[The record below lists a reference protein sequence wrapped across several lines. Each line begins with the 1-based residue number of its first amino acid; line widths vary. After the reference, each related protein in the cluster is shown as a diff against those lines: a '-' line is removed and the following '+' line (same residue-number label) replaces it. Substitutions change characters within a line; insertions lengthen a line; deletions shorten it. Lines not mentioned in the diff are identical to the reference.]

1 MESAQCFHCWWE
13 IARCGKIMQ
22 ECLSNWHCFQDS
34 KRIHILMWDAH
45 LFFKRIW
52 GGFGHET
59 CITSIHQLAIFTGT
73 RTKPRISW
81 TSTRPPSAPGLLQPM
96 LGKWYP
102 QAGEIDGNRSFWLFS
117 SLASPASQFPPRN
130 WGVGSNPAENWF
142 RAHIRWSY
150 LCLKYGPLELH
161 FFFTQT
167 GWTFSERQKQTGLL
181 KHLELFSLA
190 TCPSNHHCCTVY
202 QPS

>member
-1 MESAQCFHCWWE
+1 MIGSSSSQATHIIICLVGFVGLTSRVPCRFGALESWCSNWPMESAQCFHCWWE

-81 TSTRPPSAPGLLQPM
+81 TSTRPPSALRLLQPM

-102 QAGEIDGNRSFWLFS
+102 QAGEIGHFS
-117 SLASPASQFPPRN
+117 SLA
-130 WGVGSNPAENWF
+130 
-142 RAHIRWSY
+142 
-150 LCLKYGPLELH
+150 L
-161 FFFTQT
+161 
-167 GWTFSERQKQTGLL
+167 
-181 KHLELFSLA
+181 
-190 TCPSNHHCCTVY
+190 
-202 QPS
+202 

>member
-1 MESAQCFHCWWE
+1 MLTF
-13 IARCGKIMQ
+13 
-22 ECLSNWHCFQDS
+22 L
-34 KRIHILMWDAH
+34 
-45 LFFKRIW
+45 FKRIW

-117 SLASPASQFPPRN
+117 SLASPASQFPPRI

-161 FFFTQT
+161 FFYSDWLDIFREAEANRITQT
-167 GWTFSERQKQTGLL
+167 PGAIQPCNMPFQSPLL
-181 KHLELFSLA
+181 HGISAVIMISTPL
-190 TCPSNHHCCTVY
+190 
-202 QPS
+202 